1 MPRRLPAHVGMRSL
15 RQAAMKASRSQM
27 MEWVLPWT
35 SESIARRRG
44 ASMLRGIH
52 GSWGANDLHTADG
65 GWGKGGWTG
74 C

>member
-1 MPRRLPAHVGMRSL
+1 MRPAGDAAPLSCPFVGMRSL

-35 SESIARRRG
+35 SQSMARRRG

-52 GSWGANDLHTADG
+52 GS
-65 GWGKGGWTG
+65 
-74 C
+74 